1 MIGYATLGSNDPA
14 CAHVLYDAV
23 FGSVGIGRIMT
34 LRNGTVTWRRS
45 WDQPMIAV
53 GMPHD
58 GGTAAAGNGTMRTVV
73 MDSRAKVDTMHAAAI
88 ATGCADEAV
97 PGIRGVD
104 RPQALYGACF
114 RDPDGNK
121 LCAFRVGPA

>member
-14 CAHVLYDAV
+14 RAHVLYDAV
-23 FGSVGIGRIMT
+23 FGAVCTGRIVT
-34 LRNGTVTWRRS
+34 LRNGAVTWRRS

-53 GMPHD
+53 GVPHD
-58 GGTAAAGNGTMRTVV
+58 GGTATAGNGTMRTVV
-73 MDSRAKVDTMHAAAI
+73 MGSRAKVDTMHAAAI
-88 ATGCADEAV
+88 ATGCADEGV

-104 RPQALYGACF
+104 RPQAFYGAWF
-114 RDPDGNK
+114 RDPGGNK